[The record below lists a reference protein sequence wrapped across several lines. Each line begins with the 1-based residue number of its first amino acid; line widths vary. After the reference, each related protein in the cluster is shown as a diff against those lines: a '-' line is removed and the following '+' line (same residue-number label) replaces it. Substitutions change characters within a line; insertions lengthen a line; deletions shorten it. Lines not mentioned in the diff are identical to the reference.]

1 MAISGEVMI
10 SSDRGTVNSR
20 ATRSL
25 PTVALPVK
33 WAQLVRQIPLPSVS
47 DNLFRRH
54 DKFAEP
60 AVVAPASQIL
70 QSACFAGRAG
80 GNGGKC

>member
-20 ATRSL
+20 ATRRL
-25 PTVALPVK
+25 PTVAVPAK

-54 DKFAEP
+54 DKFAES
-60 AVVAPASQIL
+60 AVVAPASLLL
-70 QSACFAGRAG
+70 QTSCFVARAG